1 MNGATDKQVI
11 DQHVE
16 RRATERYAIQRDV
29 RWKLR
34 SKRTREAPAAGRTVN
49 ISSTGVLFTTSA
61 YAIPGTVVEVAIS
74 WPVPMDAEGEL
85 QLIARGRLIRC
96 NDGLAAVHF
105 QQREF
110 RARESQL

>member
-1 MNGATDKQVI
+1 MNGPVDTHI
-11 DQHVE
+11 DEQLE
-16 RRATERYAIQRDV
+16 RRASERYAIQRDV

-49 ISSTGVLFTTSA
+49 ISSSGVLFATTA

-74 WPVPMDAEGEL
+74 WPVPTDTDGEL

-96 NDGLAAVHF
+96 QDGVAAVHF

-110 RARESQL
+110 RARDSQL